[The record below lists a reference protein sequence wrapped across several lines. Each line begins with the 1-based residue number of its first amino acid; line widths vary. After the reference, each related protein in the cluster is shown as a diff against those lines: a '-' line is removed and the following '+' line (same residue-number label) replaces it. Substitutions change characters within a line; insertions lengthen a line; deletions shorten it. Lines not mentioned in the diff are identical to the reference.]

1 MQGEILMNNLIE
13 LTDVKKTY
21 GTKDSAI
28 NALQGVSVSIKEGE
42 MVAIMGKSGCGKS
55 TLLNILGGLITMDS
69 GEYYYK
75 GEKVITSKQKN
86 LTMLRRKE
94 IGFIVQYFALV
105 DDMNIYKNVELP
117 LKYLGYSSK
126 ERKSRVLK
134 ALEELELSA
143 KKKAY
148 PTELSGGQQQRV
160 AIARAIVKNPDLILA
175 DEPTGALD
183 EMTGEIVMD
192 IFRKLNKNGKTII
205 IVTHDP
211 NIAAKCDRTI
221 RLRDGMIINDVS
233 EGGDLK

>member
-1 MQGEILMNNLIE
+1 MNNLIE

-94 IGFIVQYFALV
+94 IGFVVQYFALV
-105 DDMNIYKNVELP
+105 YDMNIYKNVELP
-117 LKYLGYSSK
+117 LKYLGYSAK

-134 ALEELELSA
+134 ALAELELSA
-143 KKKAY
+143 KQKAY